1 MTVVNQRGVLARV
14 AAEIAKVGS
23 NIDDVELEND
33 DNFTNM
39 RFILQVRS
47 RKHLA
52 QIMRE
57 LRHIR
62 EIVKLSRVKT
72 GIEHKYHRSSI

>member
-1 MTVVNQRGVLARV
+1 MVCIPV
-14 AAEIAKVGS
+14 S

-62 EIVKLSRVKT
+62 EIGKLSRVKKQELST
-72 GIEHKYHRSSI
+72 NIIEVSI